1 MKNTKES
8 RSLASEI
15 IADLQGKLET
25 AESQNTSDILRN
37 LIGRNNNQS
46 DKISELSNIMEK
58 LGHIAMNFSD
68 RYELDSD
75 KEKNERNACIFFAEQ
90 ENMYCDI
97 RILCDY
103 FCQAQGIV
111 EDLESAR

>member
-15 IADLQGKLET
+15 IADLQGKLAT

-37 LIGRNNNQS
+37 LIERNNNQS

-75 KEKNERNACIFFAEQ
+75 KEKNDF
-90 ENMYCDI
+90 
-97 RILCDY
+97 LCR
-103 FCQAQGIV
+103 
-111 EDLESAR
+111 ARKYVL